1 MATAPFEGRK
11 VDRNRFLHYYLR
23 YDPGSA
29 DDSGV
34 TARSSQKVKDTMFT
48 LDLARAHIR
57 DLRLDE
63 SRREDRREA
72 RRARRATRN
81 V

>member
-1 MATAPFEGRK
+1 MILASP
-11 VDRNRFLHYYLR
+11 
-23 YDPGSA
+23 PG
-29 DDSGV
+29 
-34 TARSSQKVKDTMFT
+34 SSQKVKDTMFT

-57 DLRLDE
+57 DLRIDE

-81 V
+81 A